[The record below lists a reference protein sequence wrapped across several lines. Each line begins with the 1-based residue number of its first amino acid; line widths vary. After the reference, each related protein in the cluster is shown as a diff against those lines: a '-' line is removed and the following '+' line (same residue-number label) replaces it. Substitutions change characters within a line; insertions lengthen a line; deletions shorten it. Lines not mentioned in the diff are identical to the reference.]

1 VHLAC
6 HGSQRPEDPTES
18 AFRLADGPLRMA
30 DLIEQ
35 RDPGPREL
43 AFLSACHT
51 ATGSPRGL
59 DEAIHLAA
67 AMQLLGYR
75 HVIATL

>member
-1 VHLAC
+1 
-6 HGSQRPEDPTES
+6 
-18 AFRLADGPLRMA
+18 MA